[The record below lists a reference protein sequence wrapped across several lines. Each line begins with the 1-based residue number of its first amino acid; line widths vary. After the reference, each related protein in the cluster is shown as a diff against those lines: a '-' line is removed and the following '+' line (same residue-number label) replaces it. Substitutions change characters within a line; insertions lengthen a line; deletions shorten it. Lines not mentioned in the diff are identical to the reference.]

1 MWMQI
6 RFVMYVT
13 EKFLHPR
20 DAGSGLGM
28 GESPTEKK
36 FLGFFA
42 AEGFSS
48 WTHGYVSFSIIR

>member
-1 MWMQI
+1 
-6 RFVMYVT
+6 MYVT